1 MEISAES
8 LGFVQNAK
16 TADGG
21 MKLMVIFNFGMSF
34 FMAFSLNFLWSMIN
48 SLQMIV
54 YLPLL
59 NITFPANA
67 NTIFKILISVATF
80 DVVPFSDEI
89 SKFMFNFKYSTALVS
104 QSSFESLEIET
115 KNFIIN

>member
-1 MEISAES
+1 MPISSASEN
-8 LGFVQNAK
+8 FVENAK

-21 MKLMVIFNFGMSF
+21 MKLVVVFNFLMSF
-34 FMAFSLNFLWSMIN
+34 LVAFSLNFLWSMIN

-59 NITFPANA
+59 NIVLPANVS
-67 NTIFKILISVATF
+67 TLFGILIEVATF
-80 DVVPFSDEI
+80 DVVPKSDEI
-89 SKFMFNFKYSTALVS
+89 NKFLFSFKYSTTLVD
-104 QSSFESLEIET
+104 QSSFESLEFET